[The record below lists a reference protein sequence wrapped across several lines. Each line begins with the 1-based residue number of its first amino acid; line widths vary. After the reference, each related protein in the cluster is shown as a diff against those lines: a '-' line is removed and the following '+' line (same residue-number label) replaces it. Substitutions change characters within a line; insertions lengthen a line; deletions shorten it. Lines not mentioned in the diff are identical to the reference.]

1 MARRAALL
9 FSLLTPLATQSQ
21 SPPADAVKKVAQP
34 GREMPVTTASKE
46 ALALFQQ
53 GRDHYANAEP
63 ALAAPLFEKAIQ
75 KDERFAL
82 AHAYR
87 ALSGGGL
94 EVARKHV
101 DRAVA
106 LADGVSEGEKLW
118 IQAAKAQVYGDSA
131 ALIAS
136 DEALLAMY
144 PDDKSIQLK
153 VGNYW
158 SAVGDWPRAAK
169 HFERAAALDPNYAA
183 AQNQLGYA
191 RMSLGDLPG
200 AEKALRRYV
209 ELRPNAPNAHD
220 SLAEMLLKAGR
231 FDEAIASYKKALAI
245 EPSYSSAWDGIGH
258 CHVLRGRFVE
268 ARDAYARS
276 AAVASDVNGRLL
288 ARHWRTVSYV
298 HEGKTG
304 EAVASFDEMRAYA
317 DENGAPFWAIWTHLN
332 AAWVLIEADA
342 VGAAATQLD
351 AAAQRIGSPVLPAP
365 GRAGLEIAAQRLR
378 VMALARIHA
387 FEESRALAQKT
398 AAAAVA
404 RKDEGAQRWLAS
416 VQAWAELEA
425 GNPDAALAYAERG
438 ARDNAWNLYVETSAR
453 ERKGEAA
460 EARKGFAQL
469 ARWNQND
476 LGYALVRT
484 KALTKAGAAQ

>member
-1 MARRAALL
+1 MARRAVLL
-9 FSLLTPLATQSQ
+9 FPLLIPLASQSQ
-21 SPPADAVKKVAQP
+21 STSADAARKAAQP

-53 GRDHYANAEP
+53 GRDHYANAEA
-63 ALAAPLFEKAIQ
+63 ALAAPVFEKAIQ

-209 ELRPNAPNAHD
+209 EIRQNAPNAH
-220 SLAEMLLKAGR
+220 
-231 FDEAIASYKKALAI
+231 
-245 EPSYSSAWDGIGH
+245 
-258 CHVLRGRFVE
+258 
-268 ARDAYARS
+268 
-276 AAVASDVNGRLL
+276 N
-288 ARHWRTVSYV
+288 
-298 HEGKTG
+298 
-304 EAVASFDEMRAYA
+304 
-317 DENGAPFWAIWTHLN
+317 
-332 AAWVLIEADA
+332 
-342 VGAAATQLD
+342 
-351 AAAQRIGSPVLPAP
+351 
-365 GRAGLEIAAQRLR
+365 
-378 VMALARIHA
+378 
-387 FEESRALAQKT
+387 
-398 AAAAVA
+398 
-404 RKDEGAQRWLAS
+404 
-416 VQAWAELEA
+416 
-425 GNPDAALAYAERG
+425 
-438 ARDNAWNLYVETSAR
+438 
-453 ERKGEAA
+453 
-460 EARKGFAQL
+460 
-469 ARWNQND
+469 
-476 LGYALVRT
+476 
-484 KALTKAGAAQ
+484 